1 MFSQWN
7 QNLFTKFKLRSQQIL
22 ERLMPE
28 KRLFL
33 RTDAETRFV
42 RLSPA
47 SQILTILG
55 SIGFIGWAIVA
66 TAMVLLDTIG
76 SGNFRDQ
83 ARRDQAI
90 YEERLNSLASE
101 RDNRAQEALAAHQRF
116 NTALAQV
123 SSMQS
128 QLLTAEDHSR
138 ELQRGIGVMQSTL
151 RRAINERQ
159 ILREKLTGIKLQI
172 DLTNEVTKDGDA
184 AQAVA
189 KTMDYVH
196 DTLEDVAQE
205 RDYANKRALQAYE
218 EMSNLELEIQ
228 FLEEKAD
235 QIFRQLEDAMTISV
249 KPLDKMFRN
258 AGLNTNRLLEQI
270 KRGYSGRGGALTPI
284 SYAPKGMG
292 TIDLTVNRANN
303 ILGQLDKL
311 NIYRIAAEKAP
322 FSMPLKGSFRF
333 TSGYGPRWGQMH
345 RGTDFAAKSGTPIYA
360 TGDGVVSRA
369 EWGGGYGRVV
379 YIKHAFGIETRYAH
393 MAKIR
398 VKKGQRVSRGQRIG
412 DMGNSGKST
421 GTHLHYEVRVNGK
434 DVNPMIYIK
443 AGRDVF

>member
-1 MFSQWN
+1 
-7 QNLFTKFKLRSQQIL
+7 LFTTLKLPFHKTL
-22 ERLMPE
+22 EYFVPE

-33 RTDAETRFV
+33 RTGSETRFV
-42 RLSPA
+42 RLSPIT
-47 SQILTILG
+47 QIIAALG
-55 SIGFIGWAIVA
+55 SALFIGWAIIA
-66 TAMVLLDTIG
+66 TSIVLMDTIG

-83 ARRDQAI
+83 ARRDQVI
-90 YEERLNSLASE
+90 YEDRLNELASE
-101 RDNRAQEALAAHQRF
+101 RDNRTREALAAQQRF

-128 QLLTAEDHSR
+128 ELLSSEDER
-138 ELQRGIGVMQSTL
+138 KELERGIDVIQATL
-151 RRAINERQ
+151 RRTMNQRE
-159 ILREKLTGIKLQI
+159 ILQTEL
-172 DLTNEVTKDGDA
+172 EVTVSRLDIESGAISNIDA
-184 AQAVA
+184 ASGVA
-189 KTMDYVH
+189 SAMDYVN
-196 DTLEDVAQE
+196 DTLEDVAKE
-205 RDYANKRALQAYE
+205 RDSANVRALKAQSQTAG
-218 EMSNLELEIQ
+218 LELEIQ
-228 FLEEKAD
+228 FLEEKAN

-249 KPLDKMFRN
+249 KPLDKMFSN

-270 KRGYSGRGGALTPI
+270 RRGYSGQGGAMSAI
-284 SYAPKGMG
+284 SFYPNELG
-292 TIDLTVNRANN
+292 TKDLTVNRANN
-303 ILGQLDKL
+303 ILAQLDKL
-311 NIYRIAAEKAP
+311 NTYRIVAEKAP

-360 TGDGVVSRA
+360 TADGVVTRA
-369 EWGGGYGRVV
+369 EWWGGYGRVV
-379 YIKHAFGIETRYAH
+379 YVKHAFGIETRYAH

-434 DVNPMIYIK
+434 DINPMIYIK

>member
-1 MFSQWN
+1 
-7 QNLFTKFKLRSQQIL
+7 
-22 ERLMPE
+22 MPE

-33 RTDAETRFV
+33 RTDSETRFV
-42 RLSPA
+42 RLSPI
-47 SQILTILG
+47 SQIIAILG
-55 SIGFIGWAIVA
+55 SAVFVGWAIIA
-66 TAMVLLDTIG
+66 TAIVLLDTIG

-90 YEERLNSLASE
+90 YENRLNALASE
-101 RDNRAQEALAAHQRF
+101 RDNRAQEALAAQQRF
-116 NTALAQV
+116 NTALEQV

-128 QLLTAEDHSR
+128 ELLTSEDQRR
-138 ELQRGIGVMQSTL
+138 ELERGIGVMQATL
-151 RRAINERQ
+151 RRAMSQ
-159 ILREKLTGIKLQI
+159 REVLELELEAIAAQI
-172 DLTNEVTKDGDA
+172 DPENGMPTDA
-184 AQAVA
+184 NATQAIA
-189 KTMDYVH
+189 STMDYVNY
-196 DTLEDVAQE
+196 TLADVSQQ
-205 RDYANKRALQAYE
+205 RDHAKTLALQAHDQ
-218 EMSNLELEIQ
+218 MASLELEIQ
-228 FLEEKAD
+228 FIEEKGD

-258 AGLNTNRLLEQI
+258 AGLDTDRLLEQI
-270 KRGYSGRGGALTPI
+270 KRGYSGQGGALSPI
-284 SYAPKGMG
+284 SYMPRGG
-292 TIDLTVNRANN
+292 LDVLDPTTNRANN
-303 ILGQLDKL
+303 ILNQLDKL

-322 FSMPLKGSFRF
+322 FTMPLKGTFRF

-345 RGTDFAAKSGTPIYA
+345 RGTDFAAKSGSPIYA
-360 TGDGVVSRA
+360 TADGVVSRA

-412 DMGNSGKST
+412 DMGNSGRST

>member
-1 MFSQWN
+1 MFTT
-7 QNLFTKFKLRSQQIL
+7 LRLKLHKSL
-22 ERLMPE
+22 EHFVPE

-33 RTDAETRFV
+33 RTGSETRFV
-42 RLSPA
+42 RLSPTA
-47 SQILTILG
+47 QIIAVLG
-55 SIGFIGWAIVA
+55 STSFIAWTIIATAIVL
-66 TAMVLLDTIG
+66 MDTIG

-90 YEERLNSLASE
+90 YEERLNSIASE
-101 RDNRAQEALAAHQRF
+101 RDNRTSEALAAQQRF

-128 QLLTAEDHSR
+128 ELLASEDER
-138 ELQRGIGVMQSTL
+138 KELERGIDVIQATL
-151 RRAINERQ
+151 RRTMNQ
-159 ILREKLTGIKLQI
+159 REALKTELEVIVSKLDTESGII
-172 DLTNEVTKDGDA
+172 SSTSTASGVSNA
-184 AQAVA
+184 
-189 KTMDYVH
+189 MDYVN
-196 DTLEDVAQE
+196 DTLEDVARE
-205 RDYANKRALQAYE
+205 RDSANARALQAQ
-218 EMSNLELEIQ
+218 SQTSGLELEIQ
-228 FLEEKAD
+228 FLEEKAN

-258 AGLNTNRLLEQI
+258 AGLDTNRLLKQI
-270 KRGYSGRGGALTPI
+270 RRGYSGQGGAMSPI
-284 SYAPKGMG
+284 SFHQNELGPSD
-292 TIDLTVNRANN
+292 ITVDRANS
-303 ILGQLDKL
+303 ILAQLDRL

-345 RGTDFAAKSGTPIYA
+345 RGTDFAARSGTPIYA
-360 TGDGVVSRA
+360 TADGVVARA
-369 EWGGGYGRVV
+369 EWWGGYGRVV

-393 MAKIR
+393 LAKIR
-398 VKKGQRVSRGQRIG
+398 VKKGQRVSRGQKIG

-421 GTHLHYEVRVNGK
+421 GTHLHYEVRVDGK

>member
-1 MFSQWN
+1 
-7 QNLFTKFKLRSQQIL
+7 
-22 ERLMPE
+22 MPE

-33 RTDAETRFV
+33 RTDSETRFV
-42 RLSPA
+42 RLSPI
-47 SQILTILG
+47 SQIITILG
-55 SIGFIGWAIVA
+55 SAAFVGWAIIA
-66 TAMVLLDTIG
+66 TAIVLLDTIG

-90 YEERLNSLASE
+90 YENRLNGLASE
-101 RDNRAQEALAAHQRF
+101 RDNRAQEALAAQQRF
-116 NTALAQV
+116 NTALEQV

-128 QLLTAEDHSR
+128 ELLTSEDQRR
-138 ELQRGIGVMQSTL
+138 ELERGIGLMQATL
-151 RRAINERQ
+151 RRAMTQRGVLQVELDAIAA
-159 ILREKLTGIKLQI
+159 QI
-172 DLTNEVTKDGDA
+172 DPENGMPTDA
-184 AQAVA
+184 NATQAIA
-189 KTMDYVH
+189 SAMDYVN
-196 DTLEDVAQE
+196 DTLADVSQQRDQAQIL
-205 RDYANKRALQAYE
+205 ALQAHDQ
-218 EMSNLELEIQ
+218 MASLKLEIQ
-228 FLEEKAD
+228 FIEEKGD

-258 AGLNTNRLLEQI
+258 AGLNTDRLLEQI
-270 KRGYSGRGGALTPI
+270 KRGYSGQGGALSPI
-284 SYAPKGMG
+284 SYMPGG
-292 TIDLTVNRANN
+292 GLDVVDPTIDRANN
-303 ILGQLDKL
+303 ILNQLDKL

-322 FSMPLKGSFRF
+322 FAMPVKGTFRF

-345 RGTDFAAKSGTPIYA
+345 RGTDFAAKSGSPIYA
-360 TGDGVVSRA
+360 TADGVVTRA

-412 DMGNSGKST
+412 DMGNSGRST

>member
-1 MFSQWN
+1 MFN
-7 QNLFTKFKLRSQQIL
+7 KLRLQLHKSL
-22 ERLMPE
+22 EHFVPE

-33 RTDAETRFV
+33 RTGSETRFV
-42 RLSPA
+42 RLSPTT
-47 SQILTILG
+47 QIIAVLG
-55 SIGFIGWAIVA
+55 STSFIAWTIIATAIVL
-66 TAMVLLDTIG
+66 MDTIG

-90 YEERLNSLASE
+90 YEERLNSIASE
-101 RDNRAQEALAAHQRF
+101 RDNRTSEALAAQQRF

-128 QLLTAEDHSR
+128 ELLASEDER
-138 ELQRGIGVMQSTL
+138 KELERGIDVIQATL
-151 RRAINERQ
+151 RRTMNQ
-159 ILREKLTGIKLQI
+159 REVLKTELEVIVSKLDTESGII
-172 DLTNEVTKDGDA
+172 SSTSTASGVSNA
-184 AQAVA
+184 
-189 KTMDYVH
+189 MDYVN
-196 DTLEDVAQE
+196 DTLEDVARE
-205 RDYANKRALQAYE
+205 RDSANARALQAQ
-218 EMSNLELEIQ
+218 SQTSGLELEIQ
-228 FLEEKAD
+228 FLEEKAN

-258 AGLNTNRLLEQI
+258 AGLDTNRLLKQI
-270 KRGYSGRGGALTPI
+270 QRGYSGQGGAMSPI
-284 SYAPKGMG
+284 SFHQNELGPSD
-292 TIDLTVNRANN
+292 ITVDRANS
-303 ILGQLDKL
+303 ILAQLDRL

-345 RGTDFAAKSGTPIYA
+345 RGTDFAARSGTPIYA
-360 TGDGVVSRA
+360 TADGVVARA
-369 EWGGGYGRVV
+369 EWWGGYGRVV

-393 MAKIR
+393 LAKIR
-398 VKKGQRVSRGQRIG
+398 VKKGQRVSRGQKIG

-421 GTHLHYEVRVNGK
+421 GTHLHYEVRVDGK

>member
-1 MFSQWN
+1 MF
-7 QNLFTKFKLRSQQIL
+7 TTLRLQLHKSL
-22 ERLMPE
+22 EHFVPE

-33 RTDAETRFV
+33 RTGSETRFV
-42 RLSPA
+42 RLSPTT
-47 SQILTILG
+47 QIIAVLG
-55 SIGFIGWAIVA
+55 STSFIAWTIIATAIVL
-66 TAMVLLDTIG
+66 MDTIG

-90 YEERLNSLASE
+90 YEERLNSIASE
-101 RDNRAQEALAAHQRF
+101 RDNRTSEALAAQQRF

-128 QLLTAEDHSR
+128 ELLASEDER
-138 ELQRGIGVMQSTL
+138 KELERGIDVIQATL
-151 RRAINERQ
+151 RRTMNQ
-159 ILREKLTGIKLQI
+159 REVLKTELEVIVSKLDTESGII
-172 DLTNEVTKDGDA
+172 SSTSA
-184 AQAVA
+184 ASGVSNA
-189 KTMDYVH
+189 MDYVN
-196 DTLEDVAQE
+196 DTLEDVARE
-205 RDYANKRALQAYE
+205 RDSANARALQAQ
-218 EMSNLELEIQ
+218 SQTSGLELEIQ
-228 FLEEKAD
+228 FLEEKAN

-258 AGLNTNRLLEQI
+258 AGLDTNRLLKQI
-270 KRGYSGRGGALTPI
+270 QRGYSGQGGAMSPI
-284 SYAPKGMG
+284 SFHQNELGPSD
-292 TIDLTVNRANN
+292 ITVDRANS
-303 ILGQLDKL
+303 ILAQLDRL

-345 RGTDFAAKSGTPIYA
+345 RGTDFAARSGTPIYA
-360 TGDGVVSRA
+360 TADGVVARA
-369 EWGGGYGRVV
+369 EWWGGYGRVV

-393 MAKIR
+393 LAKIR
-398 VKKGQRVSRGQRIG
+398 VKKGQRVSRGQKIG

-421 GTHLHYEVRVNGK
+421 GTHLHYEVRVDGK

>member
-1 MFSQWN
+1 LHKS
-7 QNLFTKFKLRSQQIL
+7 L
-22 ERLMPE
+22 EHFVPE

-33 RTDAETRFV
+33 RTGSETRFV
-42 RLSPA
+42 RLSPTT
-47 SQILTILG
+47 QIIAVLG
-55 SIGFIGWAIVA
+55 STSFIAWTIIATAIVL
-66 TAMVLLDTIG
+66 MDTIG

-90 YEERLNSLASE
+90 YEERLNSIASE
-101 RDNRAQEALAAHQRF
+101 RDNRTSEALAAQQRF

-128 QLLTAEDHSR
+128 ELLASEDER
-138 ELQRGIGVMQSTL
+138 KELERGIDVFQATL
-151 RRAINERQ
+151 RRTMNQRDVLKTELEVIVS
-159 ILREKLTGIKLQI
+159 KLDTESGII
-172 DLTNEVTKDGDA
+172 SSTSA
-184 AQAVA
+184 ASGVSNA
-189 KTMDYVH
+189 MDYVN
-196 DTLEDVAQE
+196 DTLEDVARE
-205 RDYANKRALQAYE
+205 RDSANARALQAQ
-218 EMSNLELEIQ
+218 SQTSGLELEIQ
-228 FLEEKAD
+228 FLEEKAN

-258 AGLNTNRLLEQI
+258 AGLDTNRLLKQI
-270 KRGYSGRGGALTPI
+270 RRGYSGQGGAMSPI
-284 SYAPKGMG
+284 SFHQNELGPSD
-292 TIDLTVNRANN
+292 ITVDRANS
-303 ILGQLDKL
+303 ILAQLDRL

-345 RGTDFAAKSGTPIYA
+345 RGTDFAARSGTPIYA
-360 TGDGVVSRA
+360 TADGVVARA
-369 EWGGGYGRVV
+369 EWWGGYGRVV

-393 MAKIR
+393 LAKIR
-398 VKKGQRVSRGQRIG
+398 VKKGQRVSRGQKIG

-421 GTHLHYEVRVNGK
+421 GTHLHYEVRVDGK